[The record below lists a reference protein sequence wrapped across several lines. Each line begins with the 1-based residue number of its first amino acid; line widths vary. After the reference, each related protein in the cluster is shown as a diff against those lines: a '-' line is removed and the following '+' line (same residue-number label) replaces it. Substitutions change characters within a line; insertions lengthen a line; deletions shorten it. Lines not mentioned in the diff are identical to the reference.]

1 MFFGVG
7 IVILNTAYIRAILTL
22 SLMLCTS
29 LALAQN
35 YTRGPVT
42 NLPIPRFVSLKASE
56 GNIRRGPSLSHRI
69 DWILKHRNMPLQVI
83 AEYGHWRKVQDF
95 EGAGGWIHYSLLSG
109 TRSILVQVDMLDVL
123 NRPKPNA
130 QIQAR
135 LERNVVARLNTCTK
149 EWCEITADGHKGW
162 VNRKLLWG
170 VTLEEKFE

>member
-1 MFFGVG
+1 MG

-42 NLPIPRFVSLKASE
+42 NLPIPRFVSLKTSE

-69 DWILKHRNMPLQVI
+69 DWVLKHRNMPLQVI

-123 NRPKPNA
+123 NMPKPNA
-130 QIQAR
+130 QIRVR
-135 LERNVVARLNTCTK
+135 LERNVVARLKTCTE

>member
-1 MFFGVG
+1 MD
-7 IVILNTAYIRAILTL
+7 IVILNTVYIRAILTL

-69 DWILKHRNMPLQVI
+69 DWVLKHRNMPLQVI

-130 QIQAR
+130 QIRAR
-135 LERNVVARLNTCTK
+135 LERNVVARLSTCTK

-162 VNRKLLWG
+162 VNRRLLWG